1 MERRDFKRLPNEI
14 HENAT
19 KCLKE
24 PKKRQPTVPM
34 LRFQSHAQSIRGYKS
49 NNRSTNCIV
58 LLVLAADK
66 VAAARVR

>member
-1 MERRDFKRLPNEI
+1 MEGRNFKRLPNEI

-66 VAAARVR
+66 VAAACVR